1 MSSKVSSTSLL
12 SLASLN
18 AKGLSKTEKQE
29 ELGMDCSRFKVDIL
43 CVQETKVKNHSTR
56 YLENKY
62 QLIMMEQNKGR
73 HGGLGFIISPRLLP
87 YVTDYQYTSDR
98 VSYLN
103 VLLPAKNSSPPKN
116 IRIVN
121 AYGPTNPKAEKKP
134 ALLKKFYRELTS
146 AISVPASHELF
157 VCGDLNSKLGTL
169 STLDYQYGVKEF
181 MGQFGMGT
189 RNFNGEHLLNFLC
202 LNKLFATNTSFE
214 HPCRHR
220 TTFSMCIAAK
230 GRPKTGKGSKWTRPV
245 YAQLDYILCRT
256 RSKFMFQDS
265 RSYDGLVTNSDHRLV
280 ACKIKLAPEYIIFPR
295 KKNGAAVKRYNNS
308 LLTTDL
314 STKVN
319 YQLAVDQKIN
329 NSEVTTSPNDELANL
344 MDVLKT
350 TADEVVGTI
359 PRSRNRNFSSDSHVE
374 ALVDKRRGLQASL
387 KCNNQVADRS
397 KVRSKINRLQKEIR
411 SHLKKL
417 ASARADDLARTIMST
432 DDTRQMFEAVRT
444 LADTKPKSTISVHNE
459 EGNFIVTDAGKAQV
473 IRDYWEKQFTCEDD
487 PLQAFIGEGRC
498 LDTPITCDEVKKAA
512 KALKNNKATGPDKV
526 YNEWLKNAGPKFW
539 AKYAE
544 IINNSLETNAYPDV
558 IGEAIITPLP
568 KPNKP
573 SGPVTSLRPLCLSN
587 GARKILSM
595 IVLKR
600 IEEKVDIFTGST
612 QAGYKCGRS
621 CGDLV
626 WAERMLISV
635 VTRKHFEYHKMGIDM
650 SRAFDT
656 IKRQTI
662 LDLLAKAGCTDDDLR
677 LVRLLLANTMLKV
690 RVEGELS
697 AVFESLLGSFQGDS
711 LSGKLFTLV
720 LAGALIELRQRL
732 AESPPHIPN
741 PPISKEGMPLE
752 SAYSDDCNFMN
763 VEKESLEAIL
773 PIAKEVF
780 KEFNLFINTEKT
792 EFTHVFLAPVGE
804 TIPGRDDTMLRGN
817 EDWRKSKMLGSLLC
831 SESDI
836 AARCIAGNNAFH
848 KFIKIWSQQKISI
861 GRKIAVYE
869 AQIVSIMMYNCGSWS
884 PTAKSLEKLDIC
896 HRKHLR
902 TLLNIRWPEG
912 IITNKDLYKRCNS
925 VKLSERVPKARWK
938 LLGHILRSADD
949 SPAALA
955 LKFAVTTQCRG
966 RVGAHRKNLFK
977 TIENDLALRGFKNF
991 KFNSLKK
998 LNKLKILAS
1007 DRFAWRDKF
1016 NSLAV

>member
-1 MSSKVSSTSLL
+1 MSSKFSSTSLL

-29 ELGMDCSRFKVDIL
+29 ELGTDCFEYSVDIL

-56 YLENKY
+56 YLRNNYK
-62 QLIMMEQNKGR
+62 LIMMEQNQGR
-73 HGGLGFIISPRLLP
+73 HGGLGFIISPRLIP

-103 VLLPAKNSSPPKN
+103 VVIPSNLSSHPKN

-121 AYGPTNPKAEKKP
+121 GYGPTNPKAEGNP
-134 ALLKKFYRELTS
+134 ALLRKFYRELTH

-169 STLDYQYGVKEF
+169 SSLDYQYGVTEY
-181 MGQFGMGT
+181 MGKFGMGT
-189 RNFNGEHLLNFLC
+189 RNFNGEHLLNFMC
-202 LNKLFATNTSFE
+202 LNKLFATNTYFD

-220 TTFSMCIAAK
+220 TTFSMCISAK
-230 GRPKTGKGSKWTRPV
+230 GRPKGSKLTRPV
-245 YAQLDYILCRT
+245 FAQLDYILCRT
-256 RSKFMFQDS
+256 RSRFMFQDC
-265 RSYDGLVTNSDHRLV
+265 RSYGGLATNSDHRLV
-280 ACKIKLAPEYIIFPR
+280 ACKIKLAPYYKIFPT
-295 KKNGAAVKRYNNS
+295 KKISSVVKRYNNS

-314 STKVN
+314 PTKVK
-319 YQLAVDQKIN
+319 YQLSVEQKVN
-329 NSEVTTSPNDELANL
+329 NSQVTSNPNDDLTNL

-350 TADEVVGTI
+350 TADEVIGTL
-359 PRSRNRNFSSDSHVE
+359 PRSRNRNFSSDSTVE
-374 ALVDKRRGLQASL
+374 ALVKERQTLQAAL
-387 KCNNQVADRS
+387 NCNNQVADRTQ
-397 KVRSKINRLQKEIR
+397 VRTRINRLQKDIR
-411 SHLKKL
+411 KHLKNL
-417 ASARADDLARTIMST
+417 ADTRADDIARTIMST

-459 EGNFIVTDAGKAQV
+459 VGNFVATDAGKAQV
-473 IRDYWEKQFTCEDD
+473 IRDYYEKQFTCEDE
-487 PLQAFIGEGRC
+487 PLQAFIGDGRC
-498 LDTPITCDEVKKAA
+498 LDIPITCDEVKKAA
-512 KALKNNKATGPDKV
+512 QSLKNNKATGPDKV
-526 YNEWLKNAGPKFW
+526 YNEWLKNAGTKFW
-539 AKYAE
+539 SKYAE
-544 IINNSLETNAYPDV
+544 IINSALETNSFPDV

-568 KPNKP
+568 KPRKP
-573 SGPVTSLRPLCLSN
+573 AGLVTSLRPLCLSN

-600 IEEKVDIFTGST
+600 IEDKVDAFTGST
-612 QAGYKCGRS
+612 QAGYKHGRS

-635 VTRKHFEYHKMGIDM
+635 VTRKHFQYHKMGIDM

-662 LDLLAKAGCTDDDLR
+662 LDLLVKAGCTDDDLR
-677 LVRLLLANTMLKV
+677 LVRLLLTNTMLKV

-697 AVFESLLGSFQGDS
+697 TVFESLLGSFQGDS

-720 LAGALIELRQRL
+720 LAGALIELRHRL
-732 AESPPHIPN
+732 EECPPHIPN

-817 EDWRKSKMLGSLLC
+817 EDWRKSKILGSLLC

-836 AARCIAGNNAFH
+836 AARCIAGNNAFY
-848 KFIKIWSQQKISI
+848 KFTKIWSQQNISVT
-861 GRKIAVYE
+861 RKIAVYE
-869 AQIVSIMMYNCGSWS
+869 AQIVSIIMYNCSSWC

-902 TLLNIRWPEG
+902 SLLNIYWPHG
-912 IITNKDLYKRCNS
+912 TISNANLYLRCNS
-925 VKLSERVPKARWK
+925 VKLSDRVPKARWK

-955 LKFAVTTQCRG
+955 LKFAVTTNCKG

-977 TIENDLALRGFKNF
+977 IIVNDLTRRGLKL
-991 KFNSLKK
+991 NSLND
-998 LNKLKILAS
+998 LNKLKILAD
-1007 DRFAWRDKF
+1007 DRVAWRNKF
-1016 NSLAV
+1016 LL